1 KHPNC
6 STPWHGA
13 HYRAFSNSCKRLF
26 SENEVLRAVCLLNAL
41 FAYFNYKLT
50 ANKLLFMV
58 AVYYLTA
65 KIRLLYLIK
74 AFR

>member
-1 KHPNC
+1 
-6 STPWHGA
+6 PWHGA
-13 HYRAFSNSCKRLF
+13 HYRAFLHCCKRLF
-26 SENEVLRAVCLLNAL
+26 AKNTLLPAVCLLNGL
-41 FAYFNYKLT
+41 FACFSNKTT
-50 ANKLLFMV
+50 ANKLRFMV